1 MNEQE
6 KSVEDP
12 VKSPEGIEV
21 TELDDQDLEGVAGGD
36 AEIVA
41 GEDGNCG
48 CSPGRP
54 VPAGTWQNGN
64 CNC

>member
-6 KSVEDP
+6 LSAEDP
-12 VKSPEGIEV
+12 EKSPEEIEV
-21 TELDDQDLEGVAGGD
+21 TELDEQDLEGVAGGN
-36 AEIVA
+36 AEPVA

-48 CSPGRP
+48 CSAGRP
-54 VPAGTWQNGN
+54 VPPGTWQNGN